1 VSAGGCLAAPIL
13 IQMPGELGRDWSLPL
28 MPAGAMMFES
38 LPFGALVLDALA
50 SAVGSGLI
58 SLHDGGREG
67 VIVARDSVMSE
78 SVWVAEGTRSTG
90 DEAIELIRLAAG
102 ATVSACRLS
111 DEAMNLVGPL
121 IRSELCYGDLRLEWV
136 VWPRLLDDL
145 RERGRAFVVELTT
158 PTGRGVTIIQQG
170 RPTATFAE
178 SYPALGGPDL
188 VDDLAAGGIGAIRI
202 LVDPGARAASPPGPL
217 SVAAATL
224 GGTSVGDQLREPVSH
239 LVARP
244 IAVQN
249 DDPNTILSALFG
261 PHPDAAHEHLVID
274 SDPPSQGAPTPV
286 DSLLPELKLLVRN
299 RLQMSSASVEEVVDG
314 AASDRQSVEWL
325 ADRVR
330 VMTVRGYLHSTFVQ
344 LADDMLALTR
354 RDTG

>member
-1 VSAGGCLAAPIL
+1 MA
-13 IQMPGELGRDWSLPL
+13 GELGRDWSLPL

-50 SAVGSGLI
+50 PAVGNGLI
-58 SLHDGGREG
+58 SLHDGGGEG
-67 VIVARDSVMSE
+67 VIVVRGRAIAE
-78 SVWVAEGTRSTG
+78 SVWVAEGARSTG
-90 DEAIELIRLAAG
+90 DEAVELVRLAAG
-102 ATVSACRLS
+102 ASVSACRLS
-111 DEAMNLVGPL
+111 DEAMTLVGQL

-170 RPTATFAE
+170 RQTATFAE
-178 SYPALGGPDL
+178 SHPALGGPDL

-202 LVDPGARAASPPGPL
+202 LVDPGAGAASPAGSL
-217 SVAAATL
+217 SVAAATR
-224 GGTSVGDQLREPVSH
+224 GGSSVGDQLREPVPH
-239 LVARP
+239 LVALP
-244 IAVQN
+244 AAMHD

-261 PHPDAAHEHLVID
+261 PHHDTAQQHPRVGG
-274 SDPPSQGAPTPV
+274 DPPSRGTPTPV

-299 RLQMSSASVEEVVDG
+299 RLQLSSASVEEVVDG
-314 AASDRQSVEWL
+314 AAGDHQSVEWL

-354 RDTG
+354 RGTG